1 MGVALLLI
9 VAIALVD
16 GLGEVEGEAE
26 RDDDPLIVL
35 VAEAEM
41 DRLGD
46 SVNEGLRLI
55 VLVAVNEAVFD
66 ADID

>member
-1 MGVALLLI
+1 MGVELLLI
-9 VAIALVD
+9 VGDTLID
-16 GLGEVEGEAE
+16 GLGEVEGDAE